1 MKPAELSVLGL
12 ALLMAGC
19 QSSMSRETEGLVPC
33 EEPRPE
39 VCTRDYRPV
48 CAEGADGTSR
58 TYANGCDAC
67 VDTTV
72 RAYRPGACE

>member
-1 MKPAELSVLGL
+1 MKAGVLSVLGV
-12 ALLMAGC
+12 AVFVAGC
-19 QSSMSRETEGLVPC
+19 QSSMSRKAEGLVPC

-48 CAEGADGTSR
+48 CAEVADGTSR

-67 VDTTV
+67 ADTTV
-72 RAYRPGACE
+72 QAYRPGACE

>member
-1 MKPAELSVLGL
+1 MKPPVLSVLGL
-12 ALLMAGC
+12 AVLVAGC
-19 QSSMSRETEGLVPC
+19 QSSLSRETEGPVAC

-48 CAEGADGTSR
+48 CAEVAGGTSR

-67 VDTTV
+67 ADRTV